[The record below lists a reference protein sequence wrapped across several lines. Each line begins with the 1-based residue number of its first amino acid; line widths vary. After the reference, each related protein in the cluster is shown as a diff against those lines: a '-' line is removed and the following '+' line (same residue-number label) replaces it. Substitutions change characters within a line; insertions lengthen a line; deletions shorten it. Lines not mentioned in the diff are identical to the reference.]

1 MTALLAIIYVSFI
14 SLGLPDSL
22 LGAAW
27 PSMYGALGVPVS
39 SAGVISM
46 IVSGGTIVSSLL
58 SDRMIRKFGTGLV
71 TAISVSLTAA
81 ALLLFSVSR
90 SFYLLCALAVPLGLG
105 AGSVDAAL
113 NNFVALHYKA
123 RHMSWLHC
131 FWGVG
136 ATVGPMIMGLMLSGS
151 GGWAM
156 GYRVIGLIQTALVA
170 ALFLTLPLW
179 RRAQGADEAEKTQE
193 AKHLSPR
200 ELLALPGA
208 KAAVAAFFVYC
219 SVESTLG
226 LWSASFLVFAR
237 GVAGDTAAR
246 WVSLN
251 YLGITAGRFLSGF
264 LTMRLNQ
271 RRMIRLGQGV
281 MALGIATLFFARTP
295 FFLAAGLFLTGLG
308 CAPIFPSLLHETP
321 LNFGAAHSQQI
332 MGVQMACAY
341 VGTTLTPP
349 LVGLVVSAVSYD
361 LMPLFL
367 LLFCLSS
374 VVLVEI
380 LNRQVDKGRCTN
392 LPR

>member
-1 MTALLAIIYVSFI
+1 M
-14 SLGLPDSL
+14 
-22 LGAAW
+22 
-27 PSMYGALGVPVS
+27 
-39 SAGVISM
+39 
-46 IVSGGTIVSSLL
+46 
-58 SDRMIRKFGTGLV
+58 
-71 TAISVSLTAA
+71 
-81 ALLLFSVSR
+81 
-90 SFYLLCALAVPLGLG
+90 
-105 AGSVDAAL
+105 
-113 NNFVALHYKA
+113 
-123 RHMSWLHC
+123 
-131 FWGVG
+131 
-136 ATVGPMIMGLMLSGS
+136 
-151 GGWAM
+151 
-156 GYRVIGLIQTALVA
+156 
-170 ALFLTLPLW
+170 
-179 RRAQGADEAEKTQE
+179 
-193 AKHLSPR
+193 SPR

-281 MALGIATLFFARTP
+281 MALGIVTLFFARTP